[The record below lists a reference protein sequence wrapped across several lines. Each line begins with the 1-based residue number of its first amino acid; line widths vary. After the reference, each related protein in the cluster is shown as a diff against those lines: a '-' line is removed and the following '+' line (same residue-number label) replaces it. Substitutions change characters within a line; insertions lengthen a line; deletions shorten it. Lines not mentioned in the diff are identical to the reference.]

1 MPPGTAHARLAAGP
15 RAAYRRAVQIRPAT
29 ASDVPVLLDMMEDFN
44 RIEQI
49 PWKRADGEAP
59 LRTLIGS
66 PDLGL
71 VGLCERG
78 GSPAGYFI
86 LTWGFDLEW
95 GGRDAFL
102 TELYLRPEL
111 RGLRLGEPALRAALT
126 LARERG
132 ARAIHLMV
140 RTDNEPALR
149 LYRRAGFLA
158 PPRVLLTR
166 PLS

>member
-1 MPPGTAHARLAAGP
+1 MRLAARP
-15 RAAYRRAVQIRPAT
+15 AAAYRRAVQIRPAD
-29 ASDVPVLLDMMEDFN
+29 ASDVPTILDMMEEFN
-44 RIEQI
+44 RFEQI
-49 PWKRADGEAP
+49 PWQRTSGEAP
-59 LRTLIGS
+59 LRQLVGA

-71 VGLCERG
+71 VGLCEQG

-86 LTWGFDLEW
+86 ITWGFDLEW

-102 TELYLRPEL
+102 TELFLR
-111 RGLRLGEPALRAALT
+111 PALRGRGLGREALTAALS

-166 PLS
+166 PLT